1 MRPIVQTTSVALLGL
16 ALAGCFSGGS
26 SSSGGNE
33 DQTPGVTENAI
44 DTQFIIAELANTT
57 DDRDPF
63 SVNDREIRFDDQQAI
78 DALF

>member
-1 MRPIVQTTSVALLGL
+1 MRPIVQTTALALLGL
-16 ALAGCFSGGS
+16 ALAGCFSGGGS
-26 SSSGGNE
+26 SDSK
-33 DQTPGVTENAI
+33 DQNPGVTENVI
-44 DTQFIIAELANTT
+44 DTQFIIAELAKTT